1 MLFLDSK
8 NFEEP
13 DMQKKNAITC
23 IAGFSALLWI
33 IHALISSLVT
43 QTGTFGEYLITGIPL
58 DALIFRLILIIAV
71 TIACLY
77 VSKSRSFRVGETEQI
92 EIDIPVGIQKIAE
105 SDPEFL
111 KNFFHKIKTQLNNIF
126 GFADLIHSKEA
137 HNGEADRYFG
147 YIESSKQSVMA
158 AIDEMVSVLKMGKI
172 KPWKKGDDYL
182 EIINWDGKKIL
193 IAEDVQTNFILLK
206 AVLEKT
212 GAEIIH
218 AENGMEAVKLFRRNR
233 DIDLILMDILMPEM
247 DGFEATKTIRKINTQ
262 VPIIA
267 QTAYNFDW
275 TAIQK
280 EGLGFNDYLAKPIG
294 HYDLILKAYRYLE
307 K

>member
-1 MLFLDSK
+1 MQRK
-8 NFEEP
+8 NVVL
-13 DMQKKNAITC
+13 C
-23 IAGFSALLWI
+23 IAGSSVGLWF
-33 IHALISSLVT
+33 IHALISSIVSES
-43 QTGTFGEYLITGIPL
+43 GTFGQFFITSIPL
-58 DALIFRLILIIAV
+58 DALIFRLFLVAIVAV
-71 TIACLY
+71 TCMY
-77 VSKSRSFRVGETEQI
+77 VSKSKSFKVGETEKI

-126 GFADLIHSKEA
+126 GFSDLIHSKEA

-182 EIINWDGKKIL
+182 EIINWAGKKIL

-218 AENGMEAVKLFRRNR
+218 AENGMEAVKLYRRNR
-233 DIDLILMDILMPEM
+233 DVDLILMDILMPEM

-307 K
+307 R